1 MLGYVS
7 VMESISTPSPIY
19 LIVHSDHPLDP
30 VGPNSGAEMATLNHA
45 RYIAATGRRVCL
57 AARLKQPIS
66 ADRGVHFIDLGASY
80 DIERALDWADTQ
92 GTYVLLAAGKALSIM
107 LSRRR
112 ERCLRRILITHD
124 RCAGDSGLKPDV
136 LDVMCDGIVCVSHA
150 QKDKLVSEGAPEHK
164 MTVVHNGVDLS
175 IFTPSTPSKHHPRRL
190 IFAGALVPDKGLH
203 LLISA
208 FADLRAKYPD
218 LELEVFGSSSLW
230 SRGDY
235 LNTEQLAEQ
244 LPGLIFH
251 GKRSQYEIA
260 EGFRRSGICVIPSIW
275 FDPYP
280 LISLEAQACGTPV
293 VAFRMGGLPEGI
305 LDGKTG
311 VVVNEVSPQALT
323 HTLDKL
329 LSDPHKLFDMS
340 ATAASNAAIAFRW
353 ETVVEKIIALCEPQK
368 ESAVPRVPIALKSSE
383 AYVKGATGTGNPN

>member
-1 MLGYVS
+1 MD
-7 VMESISTPSPIY
+7 TPSATSPLY

-30 VGPNSGAEMATLNHA
+30 IGPNSGAEMATLNHA

-66 ADRGVHFIDLGASY
+66 HDHGVHFIDLGASY

-92 GTYVLLAAGKALSIM
+92 GTYVLLAAGKAFSIV

-112 ERCLRRILITHD
+112 ERCVRRILITHD
-124 RCAGDSGLKPDV
+124 RCAGDSGLKPEV
-136 LDVMCDGIVCVSHA
+136 LDVICDGIVCVSYA
-150 QKDKLVSEGAPEHK
+150 QRDKLVSEGAPEHK
-164 MTVVHNGVDLS
+164 MTVVHNGVDFS
-175 IFTPSTPSKHHPRRL
+175 IFNPSAPSKHNPHRL
-190 IFAGALVPDKGLH
+190 VFAGALVPDKGLH

-208 FADLRAKYPD
+208 FADLKPKYPN

-230 SRGDY
+230 SRTDY
-235 LNTEQLAEQ
+235 LNTEQLAAQ

-251 GKRSQYEIA
+251 GKRAQHEIA
-260 EGFRRSGICVIPSIW
+260 EGFQRAGICVVPSIW

-305 LDGKTG
+305 IDGETG
-311 VVVNEVSPQALT
+311 VVVDDITPQALT
-323 HTLDKL
+323 HAMDKL
-329 LSDPHKLFDMS
+329 LSDPHKLWDMS
-340 ATAASNAAIAFRW
+340 ANAASNAAIAFRW
-353 ETVVEKIIALCEPQK
+353 ETVVEKIIALCEPPRK
-368 ESAVPRVPIALKSSE
+368 SAVLRVPIELKSTE
-383 AYVKGATGTGNPN
+383 VYIKGASAVGNYKPN

>member
-1 MLGYVS
+1 
-7 VMESISTPSPIY
+7 MESLLPISPLY

-66 ADRGVHFIDLGASY
+66 EDRGVQFIDLGASY
-80 DIERALDWADTQ
+80 DIERALDWADAQ
-92 GTYVLLAAGKALSIM
+92 GTYVLLAAGKAFSIM
-107 LSRRR
+107 ASRRR

-124 RCAGDSGLKPDV
+124 RCAGDSGLKPEV
-136 LDVMCDGIVCVSHA
+136 LDVICDGIVCVSHA
-150 QKDKLVSEGAPEHK
+150 QKEKLVSEGAPEHK
-164 MTVVHNGVDLS
+164 MTVVHNGVDFS
-175 IFTPSTPSKHHPRRL
+175 IFNPSPPSKHNARRL
-190 IFAGALVPDKGLH
+190 VFAGALVPDKGLH

-208 FADLRAKYPD
+208 FADLKPKYPD

-230 SRGDY
+230 SRTDY
-235 LNTEQLAEQ
+235 LNTEQLAAQ
-244 LPGLIFH
+244 FPGLIFH
-251 GKRSQYEIA
+251 GKRTQHEIA
-260 EGFRRSGICVIPSIW
+260 DGFRRSGICVVPSIW

-305 LDGKTG
+305 INGKTG
-311 VVVNEVSPQALT
+311 VVVDEISPQSLT
-323 HTLDKL
+323 HRLDKL

-340 ATAASNAAIAFRW
+340 ADAASNAAIAFRW
-353 ETVVEKIIALCEPQK
+353 ETVVEKIIALCEPPK
-368 ESAVPRVPIALKSSE
+368 EPAVLRVPIELKSPE
-383 AYVKGATGTGNPN
+383 VYVKGAATSDSGKPN